1 MLPHGRFVIE
11 SRGAGVDHR
20 GSTGQTTGSLVV
32 VGVGPDTAQGL
43 HGILHCFA
51 LGVMTTAAAAS
62 RFGALTRAFEDIAC
76 GSRRHLA
83 LGRWLRAQ
91 VFLEVIVLSE
101 GGLLWLSESLVAML
115 PDHGS
120 LRNCNGANGQMAFLS
135 FVFSQWRL
143 RRVCRL
149 KLLRL
154 IGLALIFFLHL
165 FFLLLELEFV
175 HDSLCI
181 FDVQA
186 FFDYLQIH
194 FANIF
199 TSFYFLVD
207 IMLEFLFV
215 FKQGCRL
222 FLLG

>member
-1 MLPHGRFVIE
+1 M
-11 SRGAGVDHR
+11 DHR

-32 VGVGPDTAQGL
+32 VGVGSDAAQGL

-51 LGVMTTAAAAS
+51 LGVMTAAAAPS
-62 RFGALTRAFEDIAC
+62 GLGALTRAFEEIAC

-91 VFLEVIVLSE
+91 VFLEVVVLSE

-115 PDHGS
+115 PDHSS
-120 LRNCNGANGQMAFLS
+120 LRNCNGADGQVALLG
-135 FVFSQWRL
+135 FVFSQRRL
-143 RRVCRL
+143 HRVCRL

-165 FFLLLELEFV
+165 LFLLLELEFL
-175 HDSLCI
+175 HDSLGI

-186 FFDYLQIH
+186 FFNYLQIH

-199 TSFYFLVD
+199 TSLYFLVD